1 MMVRLRLEFQGLRSR
16 TFQFEQNLP
25 LLTLSSL
32 VKLCSDPGHRLRQ
45 SQSDRL
51 QWSGRAVGAMGS

>member
-1 MMVRLRLEFQGLRSR
+1 MVRLRLEFQGLRSR
-16 TFQFEQNLP
+16 TYQFEQSML
-25 LLTLSSL
+25 LLTLPWL
-32 VKLCSDPGHRLRQ
+32 VKLCSDPCHRLRQ